1 MKGSSELSVPTRP
14 RSLMET
20 LALAVTVAV
29 VTATA
34 FFMLG
39 SARDVPGFRS
49 QFNKHIKQLR
59 QLSATAAS
67 SGYSPHKRLLFYN
80 RPPKTGST
88 TVRVAMRK
96 ALDDAGLVAAH
107 CFNMIEWNEMAL
119 RTIVNRREVD
129 FYGCHTRLIRERYK
143 DVADMR
149 GGNVTFMTSTRD
161 PTNIIFSAYLQA
173 NRDKDFESITDKAEI
188 AAEVKRYKQHI
199 STYPVN
205 ALYGYHG
212 ADVPLTECPYQ
223 FVHEAAM
230 RKIAERYEIVV
241 DLERPKESAALVE
254 IVTGLKPDFNVQYNT
269 RTTDLSSPMLSALA
283 KVDTSSRSCGNA
295 LVHKVLLQQFN
306 VIKDRLMQNR
316 CFDEANGTFE
326 LCDRT
331 LLKKST
337 VVERNR
343 NESFDERNRLRA
355 MTDNS

>member
-1 MKGSSELSVPTRP
+1 MKATGEGRTR
-14 RSLMET
+14 SFMET

-34 FFMLG
+34 FFMFG

-49 QFNKHIKQLR
+49 QFSKHMKQLR
-59 QLSATAAS
+59 QLSSTS
-67 SGYSPHKRLLFYN
+67 SGPHKRLIFYN

-88 TVRVAMRK
+88 SVRIAMRK
-96 ALDDAGLVAAH
+96 ALDDTGLVAAH

-129 FYGCHTRLIRERYK
+129 FYGCHTRLIKDRYR
-143 DVADMR
+143 DVAHMR

-161 PTNIIFSAYLQA
+161 PSNIIFSAYMQGH
-173 NRDKDFESITDKAEI
+173 RDKDFAAITDKAEI
-188 AAEVKRYKQHI
+188 AAEVKRYKEHI

-212 ADVPLTECPYQ
+212 AEVPLTDCPYQ
-223 FVHEAAM
+223 YVHEAEM
-230 RKIAERYEIVV
+230 RKLAERYEIVV

-254 IVTGLKPDFNVQYNT
+254 IVTGLKPDFDVQYNV
-269 RTTDLSSPMLSALA
+269 RTTDLSSPMLAALA

-295 LVHKVLLQQFN
+295 LVHKVLMQQFN

-316 CFDEANGTFE
+316 CFDEGTGTFE
-326 LCDRT
+326 LCDKVV
-331 LLKKST
+331 LKKVT
-337 VVERNR
+337 VAERNR
-343 NESFDERNRLRA
+343 NESFVERNRLRQLQ
-355 MTDNS
+355 S